1 MFKKLNCNISK
12 MLSEN
17 LVKRCEKGRLSLQS
31 LEKDILII
39 GMSMTA
45 FLPCVLKHHWVI
57 FNQAK
62 GNHYFVP
69 NKTHSLWVTESIC
82 LWR

>member
-1 MFKKLNCNISK
+1 

-39 GMSMTA
+39 GMTA
-45 FLPCVLKHHWVI
+45 FLPCVLKHH
-57 FNQAK
+57 
-62 GNHYFVP
+62 
-69 NKTHSLWVTESIC
+69 
-82 LWR
+82 